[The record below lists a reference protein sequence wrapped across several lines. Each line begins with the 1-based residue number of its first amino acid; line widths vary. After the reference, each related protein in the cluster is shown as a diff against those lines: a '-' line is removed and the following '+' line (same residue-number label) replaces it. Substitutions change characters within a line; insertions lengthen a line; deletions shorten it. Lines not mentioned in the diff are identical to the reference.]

1 MQKKV
6 FLITG
11 ATGLIGSRL
20 VHRLLGMDNTYVIAL
35 SRNES
40 KLNEL
45 FKKYIGSDSFDYIAQ
60 DVSEHFE
67 LESIL
72 KGNSKHIDVIFHA
85 ASPISGATIQQYPL
99 DVIKP
104 NLNATLCLLDGLVKQ
119 QNKSGVN
126 GRIILFSSATVY
138 GQATNSDTCVKETD
152 TATAERLDSVSA
164 PYFESKRMVE
174 VIARSYVKQ
183 HNIDAVIVRP
193 SYVYGSAY
201 YPPNTAI
208 YEFISK
214 ALSGNDILLNSSG
227 LGRRDNI
234 YIDDVISGLLA
245 VFDKGQTGEA
255 YNISSGSELG
265 NFAAIDEIAEKISK
279 ISNISVRYK
288 EIKNS
293 SRLPGIILDNGK
305 LKALG
310 WNLKFSLDDGISK
323 MLSEQRKINNK
334 FGVLI

>member
-1 MQKKV
+1 MRRKV

-11 ATGLIGSRL
+11 ATGLIGSHL
-20 VHRLLGMDNTYVIAL
+20 VHHLLGMDNNYVIAL

-40 KLNEL
+40 KLREL
-45 FKKYIGSDSFDYIAQ
+45 FKQYIGSDSFEYIVQ
-60 DVSEHFE
+60 DIGEYFV

-72 KGNSKHIDVIFHA
+72 QGKEKYIDVIFHA
-85 ASPISGATIQQYPL
+85 ASPISGSTIQQYPL

-104 NLNATLCLLDGLVKQ
+104 NINATLCLFDGLVKQ
-119 QNKSGVN
+119 QTINGTN

-138 GQATNSDTCVKETD
+138 GQAESSDIFVNE
-152 TATAERLDSVSA
+152 TATTTAECLDNANA

-183 HNIDAVIVRP
+183 YNIDAVIVRP
-193 SYVYGSAY
+193 SYVYGSTY

-234 YIDDVISGLLA
+234 YIDDVISGLLT
-245 VFDKGQTGEA
+245 VLDKGQTGEA

-265 NFAAIDEIAEKISK
+265 NFAAIDEIAEKIAI

-288 EIKNS
+288 EIKNTL
-293 SRLPGIILDNGK
+293 RLPGIILDNGK

-310 WNLKFSLDDGISK
+310 WDIAFSLDDGINK
-323 MLSEQRKINNK
+323 MLSKQKKI
-334 FGVLI
+334 GTSIQ